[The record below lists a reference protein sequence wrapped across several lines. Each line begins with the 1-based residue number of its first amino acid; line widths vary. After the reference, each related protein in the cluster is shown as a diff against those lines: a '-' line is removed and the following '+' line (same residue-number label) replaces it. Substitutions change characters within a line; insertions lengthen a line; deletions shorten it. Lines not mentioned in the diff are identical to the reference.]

1 MIDYGYDYIL
11 DQIDNMP
18 VKTKNPTEMKLA
30 EANAFL
36 QGYTDAVDRIKELI
50 EHIKRVSLTVEVEYV

>member
-1 MIDYGYDYIL
+1 MTDYGYDYIL

-18 VKTKNPTEMKLA
+18 VKTKKSMEMTLV

-36 QGYTDAVDRIKELI
+36 NGYTEAVEHIKELI
-50 EHIKRVSLTVEVEYV
+50 EHVKEAHSQGR